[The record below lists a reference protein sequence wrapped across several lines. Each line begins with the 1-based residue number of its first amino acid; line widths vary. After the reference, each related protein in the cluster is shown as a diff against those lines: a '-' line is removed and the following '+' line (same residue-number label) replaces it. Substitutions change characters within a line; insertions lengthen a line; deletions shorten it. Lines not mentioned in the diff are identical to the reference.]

1 MKYINAKVLK
11 SIWPV
16 CFGYIPLGLACGVL
30 AEKVGVDPIAIGV
43 MSILVFAGSGQFIAL
58 AMIGA
63 GCPIPPIV
71 FTIFIVN
78 LRHIFYATILNS
90 YIKEKS
96 TIFKAIFAQEI
107 VDETS
112 AVNMTNFEQKDVEWS
127 AEEAITSAYLAHLSW
142 IIATIA
148 GCVLG
153 SVANIDTALV
163 SYALIAMFIG
173 LWSFHFWH
181 KKLILAGIA
190 AGFLA
195 LLLAPFLSNMLNVVV
210 ATLVVSVLAAMI
222 GGELDE

>member
-96 TIFKAIFAQEI
+96 TIFKALFAQEI
-107 VDETS
+107 VD
-112 AVNMTNFEQKDVEWS
+112 
-127 AEEAITSAYLAHLSW
+127 
-142 IIATIA
+142 
-148 GCVLG
+148 
-153 SVANIDTALV
+153 
-163 SYALIAMFIG
+163 
-173 LWSFHFWH
+173 
-181 KKLILAGIA
+181 
-190 AGFLA
+190 
-195 LLLAPFLSNMLNVVV
+195 
-210 ATLVVSVLAAMI
+210 
-222 GGELDE
+222 

>member
-96 TIFKAIFAQEI
+96 TIFKALFAQEI

-148 GCVLG
+148 GRVLG

>member
-1 MKYINAKVLK
+1 M
-11 SIWPV
+11 
-16 CFGYIPLGLACGVL
+16 
-30 AEKVGVDPIAIGV
+30 
-43 MSILVFAGSGQFIAL
+43 
-58 AMIGA
+58 
-63 GCPIPPIV
+63 
-71 FTIFIVN
+71 
-78 LRHIFYATILNS
+78 
-90 YIKEKS
+90 
-96 TIFKAIFAQEI
+96 
-107 VDETS
+107 
-112 AVNMTNFEQKDVEWS
+112 
-127 AEEAITSAYLAHLSW
+127 
-142 IIATIA
+142 
-148 GCVLG
+148 G

>member
-71 FTIFIVN
+71 FPIFIVN

-96 TIFKAIFAQEI
+96 TIFKALFAQEI

-142 IIATIA
+142 IISTIA